1 MEKKYPLKA
10 GYKEQS
16 TSKEAAAKV
25 DSRAAILRTEA
36 IEVFKRKGSY
46 GATCE
51 EVAEIMNEDITSIR
65 PRITEL
71 KLLEYIIDSGDRR
84 LNRFQ
89 NNVKVWRY
97 NDGEE
102 TGLGS
107 DERN

>member
-36 IEVFKRKGSY
+36 IEVFKRKRSY

-97 NDGEE
+97 NDN
-102 TGLGS
+102 
-107 DERN
+107 ER